1 MPSINT
7 AINLT
12 DRMTGP
18 IQHIIESVN
27 SLITSVE
34 RVGTSVD
41 GAFDVHAFDD
51 TRHSLDLA
59 SREMQEVVAYT
70 EQARN
75 AQENYNRSVNGGI
88 SGTNKI
94 LNTVKSMAGAYIGM
108 QGIQKLVNMSDNYVQ
123 TRARLNL
130 TVDDGGSVDEL
141 ESKIRASAN
150 RARASYSATA
160 DVVAKLAQR
169 APDIWSSNDETIQF
183 AENLNKMFV
192 IAGASQAET
201 YSATLQLTQALGSGV
216 LRGEELNAVF
226 ESAPNVIQT
235 IADYLDV
242 PIGKIRNMASEGQIT
257 ADIVKNAMLSSTDEI
272 NAQFNSMP
280 MTWGQVWSV
289 MGNYATVA
297 LKPVLLGVSALAN
310 NMDIVAPIVLGVASA
325 FAIYCGWLAVYKTI
339 QGAVNTVSA
348 ISAARSAIKTG
359 ATLAEAAATTTATGA
374 QAGLNAALLACP
386 ITWIIIILIALI
398 AILYAVVAAIN
409 KGRDEAISA
418 TGIIMGVF
426 AIAGAFILNTG
437 IGVLNAIMQALLS
450 IFVYPF
456 LGIIE
461 WVLNA
466 ANGGFNSFG
475 DAVANLIGQ
484 IIGWFLSLGQVVTR
498 IIDAIFGTNWTS
510 GLEALR
516 NKVISWGKNEN
527 AVTLVGGSFEGIDR
541 IAYGDAWDSGYNF
554 GTEIDS
560 KVSGFFNG
568 EGLEGFDPSS
578 YLTGTSGGT
587 DPTGGIGDTLN
598 GIAADTSAISDEV
611 ATSAENEEYLRKIAE
626 RDVIVRYVTPNINVK
641 MNNQNN
647 IRNGMDVD
655 GVIDH
660 MVRKTREAMDN
671 MAEGA

>member
-18 IQHIIESVN
+18 IQNIISAVN
-27 SLITSVE
+27 SLITATE
-34 RVGTSVD
+34 RAGTSVD
-41 GAFDVHAFDD
+41 GAFDVNVFDD
-51 TRHSLDLA
+51 TRRSLDLA
-59 SREMQEVVAYT
+59 SREIQEVVAYT

-75 AQENYNRSVNGGI
+75 AQENYNRSVNGGV
-88 SGTNKI
+88 SGTNK
-94 LNTVKSMAGAYIGM
+94 LLDTVKSLAGAYIGM
-108 QGIQKLVNMSDNYVQ
+108 QGIQKFVNMSDTYVQ

-192 IAGASQAET
+192 IAGASQEET
-201 YSATLQLTQALGSGV
+201 RSASLQLTQALGSGV

-235 IADYLDV
+235 ISDYLDV
-242 PIGKIRNMASEGQIT
+242 PIGQIRDMASEGQIT

-297 LKPVLLGVSALAN
+297 LKPVLLGVSALVN

-325 FAIYCGWLAVYKTI
+325 FGVYTAAIVANSAVQGISNVIGFIRAKMLLANVNAQLLATSSEYALAV
-339 QGAVNTVSA
+339 
-348 ISAARSAIKTG
+348 
-359 ATLAEAAATTTATGA
+359 ATA
-374 QAGLNAALLACP
+374 QATVAQSGFNAVLAANP
-386 ITWIIIILIALI
+386 IMLIVMLIAVLVG
-398 AILYAVVAAIN
+398 ILYAGVAAYN
-409 KGRDEAISA
+409 KFTDSSVSA
-418 TGIIMGVF
+418 TGIIGGAF
-426 AIAGAFILNTG
+426 GILAAFILNQL
-437 IGVLNAIMQALLS
+437 ILLWNMFAAI
-450 IFVYPF
+450 
-456 LGIIE
+456 
-461 WVLNA
+461 
-466 ANGGFNSFG
+466 ANF
-475 DAVANLIGQ
+475 VANVFTDPVGAVKVLFYDMAQSVLGY
-484 IIGWFLSLGQVVTR
+484 LSTMAHAVEDVINKIPGVEVD
-498 IIDAIFGTNWTS
+498 ITS
-510 GLEALR
+510 GLDGFLSEIKAAADEA
-516 NKVISWGKNEN
+516 KSEADW
-527 AVTLVGGSFEGIDR
+527 FEFVKTKDFID
-541 IAYGDAWDSGYNF
+541 YSDAADTGYNM
-554 GTEIDS
+554 GVGLAD

-568 EGLEGFDPSS
+568 EGLEGFDSS
-578 YLTGTSGGT
+578 GYLSGTSSGI
-587 DPTGGIGDTLN
+587 DPTGSIGDTLN

-660 MVRKTREAMDN
+660 MVRKTREAMEN
-671 MAEGA
+671 SAEGA